1 MTDGYPM
8 LLGTLKDLDSN
19 VRSEISYLDRNLIN
33 NGNTNTAAIV
43 QNSATIGSQ
52 GRDTTLRSAIL
63 NDMGRIKSDL
73 EKQAAEHSA
82 LSARD
87 MALLSRDILSSRGD
101 MRQASENT
109 ASIQLESMKNKDCLH
124 SAIHSTYDKLSALN
138 TDRIRD
144 NLNDYRA
151 EATGLKYGD
160 EYGRRHDIHNNLYS
174 NFGRDRE
181 RDGFPGR
188 H

>member
-1 MTDGYPM
+1 
-8 LLGTLKDLDSN
+8 
-19 VRSEISYLDRNLIN
+19 
-33 NGNTNTAAIV
+33 
-43 QNSATIGSQ
+43 
-52 GRDTTLRSAIL
+52 
-63 NDMGRIKSDL
+63 MGRIKSDL

-82 LSARD
+82 LSVRD

-101 MRQASENT
+101 IMRQASENT
-109 ASIQLESMKNKDCLH
+109 ASIQLEAMKNKVCLH

-151 EATGLKYGD
+151 EATGLKYG
-160 EYGRRHDIHNNLYS
+160 RRHDIHNNLYS

-181 RDGFPGR
+181 MGFQEDINYTVLYNGKL
-188 H
+188 